1 MPFDR
6 ELVAFAG
13 WHARTAAV
21 ANMLDDLCEDRIP
34 K

>member
-13 WHARTAAV
+13 WHARTTAV
-21 ANMLDDLCEDRIP
+21 ANSDLLDDLCEG
-34 K
+34 